1 MITIC
6 FVIIELL
13 KIDILLFISKCIAL
27 QRNHLG
33 AYNEKNL
40 VFYEKTKEKQILRCT
55 LRDDTWVTQPSVSE
69 IRNNKRNHFETKLSK
84 QKISIETMGTA
95 YSIGMHRFLSFPS
108 FKMKSNCPE
117 MLCKRGVLKNFRIS

>member
-1 MITIC
+1 M
-6 FVIIELL
+6 IIELL

-33 AYNEKNL
+33 AYNEKDI

-84 QKISIETMGTA
+84 QKISIEYYGDG
-95 YSIGMHRFLSFPS
+95 ILHRYASFFEFSLLQNEKQLSGDA
-108 FKMKSNCPE
+108 
-117 MLCKRGVLKNFRIS
+117 L